1 MQSPSHTQNQR
12 LVLMESAL
20 KTTGSTT
27 RWRKIREEILRR
39 DGYICYYC
47 HGNAD
52 SVDHVVPRSKIPE
65 DMKHL
70 IDHPDNL
77 VAACMRCNR
86 AKSDRNSVFLTRE
99 TTSAPCSV
107 VSLPETVSTV
117 QAGPFSVRVDPV
129 SSSL

>member
-1 MQSPSHTQNQR
+1 MQ
-12 LVLMESAL
+12 SAL

-39 DGYICYYC
+39 DGYVCYYC
-47 HGNAD
+47 HNTAD
-52 SVDHVVPRSKIPE
+52 SVDHIIPRTRIPE

-86 AKSDRNSVFLTRE
+86 AKSNQISVFSTRE
-99 TTSAPCSV
+99 NTSAPFSV

-117 QAGPFSVRVDPV
+117 QAGPFSVRLDPGV
-129 SSSL
+129 NRA

>member
-1 MQSPSHTQNQR
+1 
-12 LVLMESAL
+12 MESAL
-20 KTTGSTT
+20 TPTGSTT
-27 RWRKIREEILRR
+27 RWRKIRNEILQR
-39 DGYICYYC
+39 DGHICYYC

-52 SVDHVVPRSKIPE
+52 SVDHIIPRSKITE

-86 AKSDRNSVFLTRE
+86 AKSDRNGVFLPRE
-99 TTSAPCSV
+99 NTSAPFSGL
-107 VSLPETVSTV
+107 SLPVTVSTV
-117 QAGPFSVRVDPV
+117 QAGPFSVRADTV